1 MDFKRHEK
9 NQEDTAMSRNE
20 STAVER
26 RGGAEVAGREDARHR
41 RTFSPSVDIVETQDE
56 LVVHA
61 DMPGVGG
68 ENIDIHFEAGELLL
82 HGRVKDRAPE
92 HAKPLA
98 REYGVGDFYRVFTIS
113 EEVDA
118 EKISAE
124 YRNGVLTLRL
134 PKLEAAKPRK
144 IQVVAK

>member
-1 MDFKRHEK
+1 
-9 NQEDTAMSRNE
+9 MSRNE
-20 STAVER
+20 STAVEHR
-26 RGGAEVAGREDARHR
+26 TGGEVAGREDPRQR
-41 RTFSPSVDIVETQDE
+41 RTYSPSVDIIETQDE
-56 LVVHA
+56 LTVHA
-61 DMPGVGG
+61 DMPGVGS
-68 ENIDIHFEAGELLL
+68 ENIDIHFEAGELVL

-113 EEVDA
+113 EEVDP

-124 YRNGVLTLRL
+124 YRDGVLTLHL

-144 IQVVAK
+144 IQVVSK